1 MVKEKPY
8 FNRHIIVTLFV
19 SIVFFGGVQP
29 TFMKWDSFSTQRPPL
44 SFLSDYSANWVK
56 LVSAGTWPM
65 AVDALWIQTLGLI
78 GSGKYPQLAQDQARH
93 FYRLANEL
101 DPAFF
106 ELYEQGGVFFGF
118 FLEDSRGAQEILKRG
133 IAAYE
138 TGTMPP
144 EYWRRPFA
152 LYLHLAYV
160 QAYLDQDWAQAKQTF
175 LRASQVPNAPLYLS
189 GMSEWL
195 KKESGERELAV
206 RVLKVLI
213 QTTSDETL
221 REKYRQ
227 KLEQYQ

>member
-8 FNRHIIVTLFV
+8 FNRHIFVGLFV
-19 SIVFFGGVQP
+19 SILFFGGIQP
-29 TFMKWDSFSTQRPPL
+29 TFLKWDSLNTERPPL
-44 SFLSDYSANWVK
+44 SFLSDYSAAWVK
-56 LVSAGTWPM
+56 LVSGGTWPM

-78 GSGKYPQLAQDQARH
+78 GSGQYPRLAQDQARH

-144 EYWRRPFA
+144 AYWRRPFA

-213 QTTSDETL
+213 QTTADETL